1 MLTLIEVG
9 LRWSGE
15 GVNYQTSKLM
25 SSLYDVEHTV
35 IYPIYF
41 QFLLNLPKVF
51 LGEFSEKHQRVTPR
65 YNIVIYKKQTTTKLS
80 EKKALV

>member
-9 LRWSGE
+9 LWWSVE
-15 GVNYQTSKLM
+15 GVNNQTSKLM
-25 SSLYDVEHTV
+25 SSLYDVKHTV

-51 LGEFSEKHQRVTPR
+51 FGEFSKTHQRVTPR
-65 YNIVIYKKQTTTKLS
+65 YIIVIYIKNKEHLS